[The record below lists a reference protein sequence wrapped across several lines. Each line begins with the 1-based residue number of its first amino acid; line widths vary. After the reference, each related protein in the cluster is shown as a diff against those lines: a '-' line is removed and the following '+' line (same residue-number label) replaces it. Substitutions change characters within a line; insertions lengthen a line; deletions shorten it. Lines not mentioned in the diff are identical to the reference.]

1 MITEEHRRALK
12 LASGISSS
20 TIEIAELVSCSSEKS
35 LELVGSSREGIAFP
49 YHDLDGKILGHRL
62 KLDTPLPDGGKY
74 LQKKESHLH
83 LFFLK
88 NDLETLKNQERVLYI
103 TEGEKKAL
111 ALREILP
118 VEAVVTSIPG
128 CWNWGIKGELGEIF
142 HKIPLSRR
150 ITVIPDGDYFANAK
164 VKGGYD
170 SFIKKLIEKG
180 AKVSLI
186 DIRLPGTPKLGVD
199 DFLLKKGPKDLLER
213 IGNPFWQFEDPESLG
228 ELKTAKDVREQVRK
242 AVLLDPINLG
252 RLLKSISRET
262 KDGLSYLKKEHLTAV
277 MQFARE
283 TSSDAGL
290 ICVWN
295 QTEEKTSKIYKY
307 IAKALH
313 KNKNFFIC
321 PVTDELLF
329 VRQNKLIRIT
339 DGTHLSRILANKID
353 FFHDT
358 NSSGGFK
365 TVPEKYCGAF
375 LEEIRTHVKLRPLTK
390 LAKAPMY
397 VGGKLICSPGY
408 YEDAAI
414 LYVGEKVEPKF
425 TFERLKE
432 ISSYFPV
439 KSSVDQTHILAAL
452 IAPVFNQSF
461 IGERPFFLIQGDD
474 VNLGKSSLAR
484 ICGILHTGEDVSDI
498 SFSHDEQEFEKQ
510 IVSQILTTDF
520 FLVDNV
526 SANSSKGTIRS
537 GCLERTIT
545 SPKPS
550 YRRLGSNTVISKE
563 NVFTIFVTLNQGS
576 FSKDLITR
584 ALTIFLSDDNR
595 EVMPKNFNPRQ
606 YAYKN
611 RDELLR
617 EIVGLVL
624 SWMKSGSKKIP
635 VRYPKFPEWGA
646 TINGILH
653 TYGATNF
660 LTNYSD
666 TEVKLDALSSGLIE
680 LAQSEFENRG
690 VSKTEARSTQEWR
703 ILLENISKPDDFSS
717 SKPSGKTTEVSRR
730 IRVMLE
736 KRYEIFVNESL
747 LTTKLKHKKGPSGG
761 SHNLY
766 FFEILGEESTKKDSS
781 IPQKIVTV
789 HQDDS
794 WMEPQKGDEN
804 FHYDFKGETF
814 PSWWWNGEKLSGKR
828 FSFDIETMKDKHD
841 SIVLASAF
849 DGKTVFRLAPENL
862 GRFFEQNKDKEWICH
877 NSSFDL
883 YNLSLFLGRKE
894 NCVELVDA
902 GLVKDSLALS
912 RLYNLATTGS
922 PIGGN
927 KLGELSERHLGVT
940 LPKDVLFD
948 GEKVSLSYENFKGR
962 IHEAPACFVH
972 YNAFDVIATWF
983 LWERLEKLAREVSL
997 KNSVDPNKLL
1007 SHDNL
1012 VRTSFA
1018 TTITSHHGMEVDPDR
1033 VAKLKEEL
1041 TGKIENSLCV
1051 LREYGYD
1058 PIKLREKTKKKG
1070 EMTITQIFDT
1080 ILERV
1085 EAEGHKLT
1093 KKYHKGRKKEVFS
1106 SKADDLES
1114 VDHPFTQAYLE
1125 YTKNSKALET
1135 YVKHYDGL
1143 TRVHTTF
1150 DPCLATGRTSSRKPN
1165 LQNLP
1170 RTGGIREIFRAGEK
1184 KKFVIVDY
1192 SSAELFAGCQYA
1204 LTEYGF
1210 SRMSELLMKG
1220 VDVHKYI
1227 SAKFL
1232 GIPEEEVTKEQRQ
1245 YGKLVNFGR
1254 IGASGAAVLQ
1264 KKLLVDYGT
1273 ALSIDEIKKLIVIWE
1288 TEFSEFK
1295 KHFEAANKENLKALE
1310 ATSSQ
1315 AYRIKKAAQ
1324 GDPLTEHEGD
1334 EAWGKIKLLKQ
1345 KHPKLEKFSGDIDR
1359 KKPSDELAFA
1369 LDSLRVAT
1377 VRSGR
1382 IAGGRKHTEWC
1393 NHAIQASQADV
1404 TNYAWWLLIRA
1415 GYKVVNCIHD
1425 EFIVEC
1431 GADEADETYKKT
1443 TEILKLA
1450 SKEFFP
1456 DMWKYM
1462 GSEGAITDRWEK
1474 V

>member
-20 TIEIAELVSCSSEKS
+20 TIELAELVSCSSEKS

-49 YHDLDGKILGHRL
+49 YYDLDGKILGHRL
-62 KLDTPLPDGGKY
+62 KLETPLPDGGKY
-74 LQKKESHLH
+74 LQKKETHLH

-88 NDLETLKNQERVLYI
+88 KDLESLKNREILFI

-118 VEAVVTSIPG
+118 EETAVTSIPG

-142 HKIPLSRR
+142 HKIPLSRK
-150 ITVIPDGDYFANAK
+150 ITLIPDGDYFSNTNVKNGYNA
-164 VKGGYD
+164 
-170 SFIKKLIEKG
+170 FIKKLIEKG
-180 AKVSLI
+180 SKVSLI
-186 DIRLPGTPKLGVD
+186 DIRIPETPKLGVD
-199 DFLLKKGPKDLLER
+199 DFLLKKGPEALLER
-213 IGNPFWQFEDPESLG
+213 IKNPFWQFEDPENLG
-228 ELKTAKDVREQVRK
+228 ELLKTAKDVREQIRK

-252 RLLKSISRET
+252 RLLKAISKET
-262 KDGLSYLKKEHLTAV
+262 KDGLSYLKKEHLNAV

-283 TSSDAGL
+283 TSSDAG
-290 ICVWN
+290 IVCIWN
-295 QTEEKTSKIYKY
+295 QVEEKTSKIYKY

-329 VRQNKLIRIT
+329 VRKNKLIRIT
-339 DGTHLSRILANKID
+339 EGRHLSRILANKID

-365 TVPEKYCGAF
+365 TIPEKYCGAF
-375 LEEIRTHVKLRPLTK
+375 LEEIRSYVKLRPLTK

-397 VGGKLICSPGY
+397 VGGQLIFSPGY

-414 LYVGEKVEPKF
+414 LYVGEKVEPKY
-425 TFERLKE
+425 TFERLQE

-439 KSSVDQTHILAAL
+439 KSLVDKTHLIAAL

-461 IGERPFFLIQGDD
+461 PGNHPFFLIQGND

-484 ICGILHTGEDVSDI
+484 ICGILHTAEDAGDI

-510 IVSQILTTDF
+510 IVSQILTSDF
-520 FLVDNV
+520 FLIDNV
-526 SANSSKGTIRS
+526 AANSSRGTIRS
-537 GCLERTIT
+537 ACLERTIS

-563 NVFTIFVTLNQGS
+563 NTFTIFVTLNQGS

-606 YAYKN
+606 YAYKH

-646 TINGILH
+646 TLNGILH
-653 TYGATNF
+653 EYGVKNF
-660 LTNYSD
+660 LSNYSD
-666 TEVKLDALSSGLIE
+666 TEVKLDALSSGLLE

-690 VSKTEARSTQEWR
+690 VSKTETRSVQEWR
-703 ILLENISKPDDFSS
+703 ILLENICKQDDFSS
-717 SKPSGKTTEVSRR
+717 SKPIGKTIEVSKR
-730 IRVMLE
+730 IRGMLNRQYDLVVSE
-736 KRYEIFVNESL
+736 NPRIVE
-747 LTTKLKHKKGPSGG
+747 LKSQKGPGG
-761 SHNLY
+761 GTNTVY
-766 FFEILGEESTKKDSS
+766 FFSLVREESVEKDPH
-781 IPQKIVTV
+781 IQTTITVTP
-789 HQDDS
+789 DDS
-794 WMEPQKGDEN
+794 WMEPQKGDEQ
-804 FHYDFKGETF
+804 FHYEFRGETF
-814 PSWWWNGEKLSGKR
+814 PSLWWKGENLSGKR
-828 FSFDIETMKDKHD
+828 FSFDIETEKDNHS
-841 SIVLASAF
+841 SIILASAF

-862 GRFFEQNKDKEWICH
+862 QRFFETNKDKEWICH

-894 NCVELVDA
+894 NCIDLVDA

-912 RLYNLATTGS
+912 RLYNLATTGT
-922 PIGGN
+922 PVGGN
-927 KLGELSERHLGVT
+927 KLGELSEKHLGVT
-940 LPKDVLFD
+940 LPKDVLFE
-948 GEKVSLSYENFKGR
+948 GEKVSLSYEKFCGR

-983 LWERLEKLAREVSL
+983 LWDRLEKLAIEVSL
-997 KNSVDPNKLL
+997 KNSVDPSKLL

-1018 TTITSHHGMEVDPDR
+1018 TTLTSHYGMEVDQDR
-1033 VAKLKEEL
+1033 VANLKEEL
-1041 TGKIENSLCV
+1041 TRKIESSLCV

-1058 PIKLREKTKKKG
+1058 PIELRKKTPKKG
-1070 EMTITQIFDT
+1070 EKTITQIFDD

-1085 EAEGHKLT
+1085 ESEGHKLV
-1093 KKYHKGRKKEVFS
+1093 KKYHGGRKKEVFS

-1114 VDHPFTQAYLE
+1114 VHHPFIQAYLGF
-1125 YTKNSKALET
+1125 TKNSKALET
-1135 YVKHYDGL
+1135 YVKHYEGL
-1143 TRVHTTF
+1143 TRVHTTY

-1170 RTGGIREIFRAGEK
+1170 RSGGIREIFRAGEN

-1210 SRMSELLMKG
+1210 SRMSELLIKG

-1232 GIPEEEVTKEQRQ
+1232 GIPEDEVTKEQRQ

-1273 ALSIDEIKKLIVIWE
+1273 DLSIDEIKKLIVVWE

-1295 KHFEAANKENLKALE
+1295 RHFEAANKANLKALD

-1315 AYRIKKAAQ
+1315 AYKIKKAAQ
-1324 GDPLTEHEGD
+1324 GEPLTELEED
-1334 EAWGKIKLLKQ
+1334 EAWEKIKLLKQ
-1345 KHPKLEKFSGDIDR
+1345 KHPKLDKFSGDIDR
-1359 KKPSDELAFA
+1359 RKPSDELAFA

-1377 VRSGR
+1377 VNSGR

-1404 TNYAWWLLIRA
+1404 TNYAWWLLVRA

-1431 GADEADETYKKT
+1431 DEEKAEEPYEKV

-1474 V
+1474 I